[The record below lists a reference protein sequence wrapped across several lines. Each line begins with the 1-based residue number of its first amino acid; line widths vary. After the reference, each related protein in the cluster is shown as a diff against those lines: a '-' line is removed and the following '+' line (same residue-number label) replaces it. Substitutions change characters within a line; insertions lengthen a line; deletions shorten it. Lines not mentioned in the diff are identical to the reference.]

1 VIALAD
7 GLSAALPGPGLDPA
21 AAGAMLR
28 SLIDRVIE
36 ECGMCFIL
44 LALFAVALV
53 FVRIIIYIAR
63 RTAVAPRCN

>member
-1 VIALAD
+1 
-7 GLSAALPGPGLDPA
+7 
-21 AAGAMLR
+21 
-28 SLIDRVIE
+28 
-36 ECGMCFIL
+36 MCFIL